1 MCGVSPKRRM
11 PLLKSKFFGA
21 LIGTG
26 VGDALGAPFEGWSK
40 VKFEKIKEV
49 AERLWSLKS

>member
-1 MCGVSPKRRM
+1 VIEQV
-11 PLLKSKFFGA
+11 LKSKFFGA

-40 VKFEKIKEV
+40 VKPEKVEEL
-49 AERLWSLKS
+49 AERLWSLTGRVRSK